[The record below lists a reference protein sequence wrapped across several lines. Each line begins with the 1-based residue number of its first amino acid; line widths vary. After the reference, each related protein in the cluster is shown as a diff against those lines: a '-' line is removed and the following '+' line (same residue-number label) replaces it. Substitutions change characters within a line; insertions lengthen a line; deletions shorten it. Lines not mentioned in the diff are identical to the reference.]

1 MNRRIPVVT
10 RWLPMLAPVLALMLL
25 ASTPAAAGE
34 FVINP
39 LRVNLDRSTKA
50 SEVLVRNDDKVP
62 LRMQV
67 EAMSW
72 SQGGEGPDQYVP
84 AEGILYFPRTM
95 EIAPGESRVVRV
107 GVRAAPV
114 TREEAYRLFIEELPP
129 APVAGD
135 EAQGTSLRVFLRVG
149 VAVFVAP
156 AQPQRA
162 GEITRL
168 DLKGRQ
174 VEWVVANK
182 GNVHFRADQVELVGS
197 AKDGTRLFVQPFQE
211 RYFLAGVTRMLRF
224 DIPPETCGRLAKLD
238 VVVVADRLDL
248 KRSLD
253 VPPGS
258 CK

>member
-1 MNRRIPVVT
+1 
-10 RWLPMLAPVLALMLL
+10 MLALTLALMLL
-25 ASTPAAAGE
+25 VSAPAAAGE

-39 LRVNLDRSTKA
+39 LRVSLDRSTRA
-50 SEVLVRNDDKVP
+50 SEVVVRNDDKVP

-84 AEGILYFPRTM
+84 AEGLLYFPRTM
-95 EIAPGESRVVRV
+95 EIAPGDSRVIRV

-114 TREEAYRLFIEELPP
+114 TREEAYRLFIEELPS
-129 APVAGD
+129 AAVAD
-135 EAQGTSLRVFLRVG
+135 EPAQGTSLRVFLRVG

-156 AQPQRA
+156 TKPERN

-168 DLKGRQ
+168 DLKGRE

-182 GNVHFRADQVELVGS
+182 GNVHFRADQVELVGI
-197 AKDGTRLFVQPFQE
+197 ARDGARLFVQPFQE
-211 RYFLAGVTRMLRF
+211 RYFLAGVARTLRF
-224 DIPPETCGRLAKLD
+224 GIAPEVCGQLATIEA
-238 VVVVADRLDL
+238 VVVADRLDL
-248 KRSLD
+248 KRRID

>member
-1 MNRRIPVVT
+1 MRRERPRSHVA
-10 RWLPMLAPVLALMLL
+10 RLLPALLFAW
-25 ASTPAAAGE
+25 ASSSVAGE

-39 LRVNLDRSTKA
+39 LRVSLDKTTKA
-50 SEVLVRNDDKVP
+50 SEVVVRNDDKVP

-72 SQGGEGPDQYVP
+72 SQNGEDPDHYAP
-84 AEGILYFPRTM
+84 AEGLLYFPRTM
-95 EIAPGESRVVRV
+95 EIPAGDSRVVRV

-129 APVAGD
+129 ALAD
-135 EAQGTSLRVFLRVG
+135 EPAQGTSLRVFLRVG

-156 AQPQRA
+156 AQPERR

-168 DLKGRQ
+168 DLKGRK
-174 VEWVVANK
+174 VEWVVSNS
-182 GNVHFRADQVELVGS
+182 GNVHFRADQVELVGIGR
-197 AKDGTRLFVQPFQE
+197 DGTRLFVQPFQE
-211 RYFLAGVTRMLRF
+211 RYFLAGVTRTLRF
-224 DIPPETCGRLAKLD
+224 DIAPEACGQLAAIEA
-238 VVVVADRLDL
+238 VVVADRLDL
-248 KRSLD
+248 KRRID